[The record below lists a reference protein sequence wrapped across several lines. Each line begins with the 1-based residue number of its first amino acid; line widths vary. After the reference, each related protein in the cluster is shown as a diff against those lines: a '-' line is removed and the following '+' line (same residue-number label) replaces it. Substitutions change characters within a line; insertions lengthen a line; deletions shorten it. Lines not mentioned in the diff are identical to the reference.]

1 VPQIEARW
9 TRIKT
14 SFGPISGTGTSS
26 SANPGAR
33 SRFTSAGMV
42 LLTAFK
48 LDEGE
53 NGAIVF

>member
-1 VPQIEARW
+1 